1 MPKKLYTGSYRKRA
15 TSGTGKGGSAGIGA
29 MMPPIQS
36 DANQIA
42 APVGKG
48 KDPVGAGPVGG
59 AVRRMASSGG
69 MATRPDAKAYSK
81 QYWKGNK

>member
-1 MPKKLYTGSYRKRA
+1 MPKKPYTGSYRKRA

-42 APVGKG
+42 APVGNFKKTG
-48 KDPVGAGPVGG
+48 SK
-59 AVRRMASSGG
+59 SG
-69 MATRPDAKAYSK
+69 RPHMRK
-81 QYWKGNK
+81 